1 MVNISLE
8 WEVWK
13 DVVWYEW
20 LYMVSNMGRVYSLLS
35 NKIKKVSVGKFWY
48 GHLALNNN
56 RVRKEYLIHRL
67 VAIAFLEN
75 KENKPQVNHIN
86 GMKSDNRVENLE
98 WVTQS
103 ENQIHALDAW
113 LKKRKKTFQYDMEW
127 NLLNTF
133 KSLAEAG
140 KFLNK
145 TSTNIWKCCNWW
157 RKQAHW
163 YIWRYSPIWDASL

>member
-1 MVNISLE
+1 MENISLE

-13 DVVWYEW
+13 DVVWYEG
-20 LYMVSNMGRVYSLLS
+20 LYKVSNIGRVYSLLS
-35 NKIKKVSVGKFWY
+35 NKIRKVNFGKWWY

-56 RVRKEYLIHRL
+56 WVKHEYLIHRL

-75 KENKPQVNHIN
+75 NENKEQVNHISWI
-86 GMKSDNRVENLE
+86 KSDNKVSNLE

-103 ENQIHALDAW
+103 ENQIHALNAW

-127 NLLNTF
+127 NLINTF
-133 KSLAEAG
+133 NSITQAG

-145 TSTNIWKCCNWW
+145 TPSSIWQCCMGK

-163 YIWRYSPIWDASL
+163 FIWRFSSI